1 MKDVLANPD
10 KPWNY
15 MYLSQKPCITLED
28 VLANPDK
35 PWDYEILS
43 GNRFGIPENK
53 GIVAME
59 KEAKARTIARTKL
72 VKEELMMVCW
82 NPARAHIWWDA
93 EGMHKD

>member
-1 MKDVLANPD
+1 
-10 KPWNY
+10 
-15 MYLSQKPCITLED
+15 
-28 VLANPDK
+28 
-35 PWDYEILS
+35 
-43 GNRFGIPENK
+43 
-53 GIVAME
+53 VAME